1 MFSEIRDACMR
12 RHPVVL
18 ERAIQKVEGSPYK
31 GQLKTYLDRARY
43 LQQHQNEP
51 ATYVRQ
57 YT

>member
-1 MFSEIRDACMR
+1 MR